1 MNESKLMNESNTTAQ
16 DRINLGPQTD
26 ECQTATSTAANAN
39 REAIDSVFT
48 NLSFEKCFLDESHSP
63 GKPNIRF
70 SDKSAP
76 LILHVDDDV
85 DLVDAVTSRL
95 SAAGYRVASALDGV
109 SGMQEALRHPASAI
123 ILDYDMPNGR
133 GDVVID
139 LLKSNDRTAEI
150 PIIVLTAVQKKGLK
164 RTLLSKGA
172 NVFMTKP
179 FEFDELQATI
189 EKLLNGDDD
198 E

>member
-1 MNESKLMNESNTTAQ
+1 MNKTQTFNQTSVNEDVATEECPNETSADMNH
-16 DRINLGPQTD
+16 
-26 ECQTATSTAANAN
+26 N

-48 NLSFEKCFLDESHSP
+48 ILGFEKCFLDDSHSP
-63 GKPNIRF
+63 IKPNIRVRT
-70 SDKSAP
+70 KSAP

-95 SAAGYRVASALDGV
+95 AAAGYRVASALDGV

-139 LLKSNDRTAEI
+139 LLKSNERTKDI
-150 PIIVLTAVQKKGLK
+150 PIVVLTAVQQKSLK
-164 RTLLSKGA
+164 RTLLNKGA
-172 NVFMTKP
+172 DVFMNKP
-179 FEFDELQATI
+179 FEFAELQAVI
-189 EKLLNGDDD
+189 ASLLEGDDN